1 MAAYLSISGTG
12 VSGSYIPKSGT
23 ITLKFTTDKSYIQG
37 NVFISAINSSGT
49 ILGDVGA
56 YDHASAGLSW
66 EQWDNDGYPLEIGNG
81 KNLSTFTVN
90 LSSLYSYF
98 YSKYTTVAG
107 IWISGNIDGSYYEE
121 YWDSY
126 GYAYWFADPTLSN
139 VTGLSATQLDNGY
152 VRIKWNACSG
162 SYGSTGI
169 TYRIRTGSATGTQV
183 WSGTTNSVD
192 LSIASKFSYGT
203 SYRIYVV
210 AEYSGISKNSSV
222 TRTFTAPYVTQPT
235 NLIST
240 ATIGPNTTLSWSA
253 SSVKH
258 TTSTS
263 GITYTIYKDET
274 SIATT
279 ASTSYEITES
289 IASAW
294 SGTVTFTVKASATG
308 LSNTYSGTTITSVA
322 SNGVSYTYASV
333 TDCIAPKT
341 FKVSDSLSY
350 TPVQLTWDGAEDGV
364 VNAITSY
371 HIQYQDCAD
380 GTSWPDTW
388 IDLETDW
395 PASPLEVSPPDT
407 IGHYR
412 RFRIQVRGS
421 AGEDYYSDW
430 FTSDDAVLRKDMA
443 PFEGFTDPELTAL
456 STKIKAI
463 HITEMQN
470 RINDLLLFNGKEAYS
485 FTSIEAGKTRLSGW
499 TSHVTEIRN
508 ATDSLKPSHEDWL
521 EIIENRPRVDVM
533 TQLRD
538 IIIGYC
544 KVTITVDG
552 ENGVPEGC
560 VVTVRNMED
569 DSVIAEFAYT
579 EPQMIR
585 IAPGTTYRVECSKSD
600 DYTVSPVSET
610 MTAQENAIVSV
621 ELMYRNAMRYGF
633 RREKANADPSA
644 RITYLYDAEGMTPM
658 SVNLTTGEP
667 DYGSWQ
673 TFVEELCRPVMLKTD
688 GTVDYELNH
697 DDQTLRVDGAASDV
711 ANASYDGSAMVEF
724 GKYKWVHRSEDDD
737 YEYVIFSNVQW
748 DDTYYPFAHT
758 DVNGL
763 IADHFYIG
771 MFKGRV
777 LGTQLRSIGT
787 GAIATGLTMTNEMGY
802 AEANGEGYCI
812 VSKCERDYIC
822 DILTMLSKND
832 SSDVY
837 GYGVCN
843 ASAKQNVGTLADKG
857 SFYGINTNKT
867 TSVKVL
873 WIEDFWGNVGE
884 RMAGLFYDNSRG
896 GFVVKMIPP
905 YNTNGEGYA
914 ETGISLSGS
923 SGTAITT
930 SSCSNEYGWLPT
942 AADGSTSTYV
952 PDGVW
957 YSASVVGCPRMGGSF
972 SNDLLDGSRMM
983 VLNNPYTYA
992 SNYGCGR
999 LAYVPVV
1006 NKQ

>member
-23 ITLKFTTDKSYIQG
+23 ITLKFTTDKSYIRG

-49 ILGDVGA
+49 ILGDVDA

-169 TYRIRTGSATGTQV
+169 TYRICTGSATGTQV

-240 ATIGPNTTLSWSA
+240 TTIGPNTTLSWSA

-263 GITYTIYKDET
+263 GITYTIYKDGT
-274 SIATT
+274 SLATT
-279 ASTSYEITES
+279 SSTSYAITES

-294 SGTVTFTVKASATG
+294 ADTVILTVKASATG

-333 TDCIAPKT
+333 TDCAAPKT
-341 FKVSDSLSY
+341 FEVSDSLSY
-350 TPVQLTWDGAEDGV
+350 IPVQLIWDGAEDGV
-364 VNAITSY
+364 VNTITAY

-380 GTSWPDTW
+380 GTSWPETW
-388 IDLETDW
+388 IDFETDW

-412 RFRIQVRGS
+412 RFRIQVKGS
-421 AGEDYYSDW
+421 AGADYYSDW
-430 FTSDDAVLRKDMA
+430 LISSNVLRKDMA

-463 HITEMQN
+463 HMTEMQN

-521 EIIENRPRVDVM
+521 EITENRPRVDVM

-569 DSVIAEFAYT
+569 DSVIAEFAYM

-610 MTAQENAIVSV
+610 MTAQENTIVSV

-667 DYGSWQ
+667 DYGSWK
-673 TFVEELCRPVMLKTD
+673 TFIDEVCRPVMLKYD
-688 GTVDYELNH
+688 GTVDYELDH
-697 DDQTLRVDGAASDV
+697 DDQTKKLDGTASDI
-711 ANASYDGSAMVEF
+711 ANTAYEGNAMVEF
-724 GKYKWVHRSEDDD
+724 RKYKWVKRYEDED
-737 YEYVIFSNVQW
+737 YEYVIFSDVQW
-748 DDTYYPFAHT
+748 DEDYHAYANTNENT
-758 DVNGL
+758 TNQDVFYWGMFEGSKINGVMRS
-763 IADHFYIG
+763 IADQTPAS
-771 MFKGRV
+771 
-777 LGTQLRSIGT
+777 TQTTSDEISQ
-787 GAIATGLTMTNEMGY
+787 AQ
-802 AEANGEGYCI
+802 ANGAGWYLI
-812 VSKCERDYIC
+812 YKSGWDFII
-822 DILTMLSKND
+822 DILTLISKTDN
-832 SSDVY
+832 SQAAFGYGSQNNSSALKTGTLKNKPMFCGYSTGTSDVKTLY
-837 GYGVCN
+837 IEGLWGNLWERLAGV
-843 ASAKQNVGTLADKG
+843 V
-857 SFYGINTNKT
+857 YNKT
-867 TSVKVL
+867 
-873 WIEDFWGNVGE
+873 N
-884 RMAGLFYDNSRG
+884 GLY
-896 GFVVKMIPP
+896 VKMTPP
-905 YNTNGEGYA
+905 YNIDGTGYNQA
-914 ETGISLSGS
+914 GKITGTSASFVSGSSCTDAFGYLPTSLSGS
-923 SGTAITT
+923 E
-930 SSCSNEYGWLPT
+930 N
-942 AADGSTSTYV
+942 TYMC
-952 PDGVW
+952 DKVW
-957 YSASVVGCPRMGGSF
+957 YSTSGNYYGMVGGRWTLGTGC
-972 SNDLLDGSRMM
+972 GSRCMNFSDLPTIQAAYTGARLSY
-983 VLNNPYTYA
+983 LNPA
-992 SNYGCGR
+992 
-999 LAYVPVV
+999 
-1006 NKQ
+1006 K